1 MPYQLTGIVPA
12 SPPFDFAKSL
22 RFIAG
27 FGPMAGEQRITAQ
40 ALTRAVIISEQAI
53 GFQVTARSGSEMPQ
67 LHYTLHSAQPIDA
80 AIQQA
85 AEDRISF
92 FLSLNDD
99 LRPLYALAAQ
109 DTVFAPIVQQLHGYH
124 QVKFLTPFEN
134 AAWAI
139 LTQRNTMAIAR
150 TLKARLTERY
160 GATVTLDGL
169 DYPAFPTAI
178 AIAQADPGELYDM
191 LPNLRRAEYLQAVAQ
206 SFGAADEAW
215 LRHGP
220 IAEVEAWLHN
230 INGIGRWSAGFILL
244 RGLGRTELFPPDE
257 KKLAAA
263 VAKHYNAGQPLPE
276 RAIRAIAAQYGEYQG
291 YWAHYMRIAG

>member
-1 MPYQLTGIVPA
+1 MPYQLTGILTA
-12 SPPFDFAKSL
+12 TPPFDFAKSL

-27 FGPMAGEQRITAQ
+27 FGPMAGEQRIAAQ
-40 ALTRAVIISEQAI
+40 VLTRAVMVGEQAI
-53 GFQVTARSGSEMPQ
+53 GFQVAAHSSTEMPQ
-67 LHYTLHSAQPIDA
+67 LHYTLHSTQPIGTA
-80 AIQQA
+80 TQQA

-92 FLSLNDD
+92 FLSLYDD
-99 LRPLYALAAQ
+99 VRPFYALAAQ
-109 DTVFAPIVQQLHGYH
+109 DTVFAPIAQQLYGYH
-124 QVKFLTPFEN
+124 QVKFLTAFEN

-178 AIAQADPGELYDM
+178 AIAQANPGELYDM

-206 SFGAADEAW
+206 SFAAADETW

-220 IAEVEAWLHN
+220 IAEVEAWLRG

-244 RGLGRTELFPPDE
+244 RGLGRAEVFPPDE
-257 KKLAAA
+257 KKLAAV

-276 RAIRAIAAQYGEYQG
+276 RAIRAIGAQYGEYQG